1 MHEGM
6 IKMKS
11 IENYVILNNG
21 VKMPQL
27 GFGTYIAKDGDK
39 VIQAVKEA
47 LRIGYR
53 HIDTA
58 SFYGNEEDVGIAIK
72 ESGVP
77 RYEIFLVGKVWNSDQ
92 GYEKT
97 LQAFKTSIKKLGT
110 EYLDLYLIHWPQ
122 PLSKETWKALE
133 KLYKEGQIKA
143 IGVSNFTSK
152 HIQDLLEDAKII
164 PTVNQ
169 VEFHPQLVQ
178 NELMDFCKK
187 HNIQLEAWSPFMRGK
202 IFKIPLFQY
211 LSKKYERT
219 ISQIVLRWN
228 LQMGVVTIPKS
239 TTLTRIKENADIF
252 NFEISEEDMKKIETL
267 NNGFRIGMNPDEVYK
282 NPEIIKE

>member
-58 SFYGNEEDVGIAIK
+58 SFYGNEENVGIAIK
-72 ESGVP
+72 ESGVS
-77 RYEIFLVGKVWNSDQ
+77 RNEIFLVGKVWNSDQ
-92 GYEKT
+92 GYDKT
-97 LQAFKTSIKKLGT
+97 LRAFKTSVKKLGT
-110 EYLDLYLIHWPQ
+110 DYLDLYLIHWPQ
-122 PLSKETWKALE
+122 PISKQTWKALE

-202 IFKIPLFQY
+202 IFQIPLFQY

-239 TTLTRIKENADIF
+239 TTLARIKENIDIF
-252 NFEISEEDMKKIETL
+252 DFEISKEDMKKIENL

>member
-1 MHEGM
+1 MQ
-6 IKMKS
+6 S
-11 IENYVILNNG
+11 LENCVILNNG
-21 VKMPQL
+21 VKIPHL
-27 GFGTYIAKDGDK
+27 GFGTYTAKDGDK
-39 VIQAVKEA
+39 VIQSVKEA
-47 LRIGYR
+47 LKIGYR

-58 SFYGNEEDVGIAIK
+58 SFYGNEEEVGIAIK

-77 RYEIFLVGKVWNSDQ
+77 RDEIFLVGKVWNSDQ
-92 GYEKT
+92 GYDKT

-143 IGVSNFTSK
+143 IGVSNFTIK
-152 HIQDLLEDAKII
+152 HIQDLLENAEII

-187 HNIQLEAWSPFMRGK
+187 HNIQLEAWSPFMRGQ
-202 IFKIPLFQY
+202 IFRIPLFQY

-239 TTLTRIKENADIF
+239 TTLARIKENTDIF
-252 NFEISEEDMKKIETL
+252 DFEISKEDMKKIEKL

-282 NPEIIKE
+282 NPDIIKE